1 MMSPVSAEEKMLEL
15 NLPSGV
21 EYLPLV
27 DSLCQAFCQWTGMS
41 RDITDDMA
49 IAVVEAA
56 TNAVVHGNKSDKSK
70 RIHVVFKRRPS
81 EIRVSVADEGPGF
94 TPGDV
99 ANPLAA
105 GNMLKESGRGIYIM
119 KHIMDRVDFDFPADG
134 GTRVRMTKC
143 LTCEKGRILCVD
155 YGRKRIGLALSDE
168 LCIIA
173 RPLKVIETERT
184 RDVVGEICAT
194 AAANQVGEIVVGL
207 PLTLK
212 GEVSLAASEAAAFAA
227 KLGERSG
234 LPIETVD
241 ERLSTKQSE
250 KILIQSGMRRHKRKR
265 KVDALA
271 AAIILQG
278 YLDAAKER
286 CLEGA

>member
-1 MMSPVSAEEKMLEL
+1 MTEEKMLEL

-41 RDITDDMA
+41 RDVTDDMA

-56 TNAVVHGNKSDKSK
+56 TNAVIHGNKSDKTK
-70 RIHVVFKRRPS
+70 RLHVVFKRRPS
-81 EIRVSVADEGPGF
+81 EIAVSVADQGPGF
-94 TPGDV
+94 RPADV
-99 ANPLAA
+99 GNPLDEA
-105 GNMLKESGRGIYIM
+105 NMLKESGRGIYIM

-134 GTRVRMTKC
+134 GTRVRMVKC
-143 LTCEKGRILCVD
+143 LTRGKGRILCVD
-155 YGRKRIGLALSDE
+155 YGKKRIGLALSDE

-184 RDVVGEICAT
+184 ADVMAEICAT
-194 AAANQVGEIVVGL
+194 AEANAVGEILVGL

-212 GEVSLAASEAAAFAA
+212 GEMSTAALEAAAFAA

-234 LPIETVD
+234 LPVATVD

-271 AAIILQG
+271 AAIVLQG
-278 YLDAAKER
+278 YLDAEKER
-286 CLEGA
+286 CLKGA